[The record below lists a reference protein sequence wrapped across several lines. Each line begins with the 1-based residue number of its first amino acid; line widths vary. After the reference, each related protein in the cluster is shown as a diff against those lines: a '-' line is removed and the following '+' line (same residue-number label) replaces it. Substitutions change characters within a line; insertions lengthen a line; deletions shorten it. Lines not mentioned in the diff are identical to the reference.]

1 MTCTSYSRCRKLAKG
16 SLSYRIRQEGVQGCP
31 GGFMDDDARVIV
43 RWLLL
48 TMITRV
54 HTTGLR
60 QKKQGS

>member
-1 MTCTSYSRCRKLAKG
+1 
-16 SLSYRIRQEGVQGCP
+16 
-31 GGFMDDDARVIV
+31 MDDDARVIV